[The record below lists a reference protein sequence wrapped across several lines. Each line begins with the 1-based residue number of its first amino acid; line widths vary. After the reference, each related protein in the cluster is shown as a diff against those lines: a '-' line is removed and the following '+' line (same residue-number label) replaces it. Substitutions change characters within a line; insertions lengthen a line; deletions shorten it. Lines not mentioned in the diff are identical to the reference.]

1 MGFKAHVVTEDSASG
16 AQIIDG
22 SLKVDDGSNY
32 DLHKLTRTATS
43 GNRRTYTW
51 AGWVKRQQLVDKQ
64 TFMFAESDD
73 SNQTSFGFNHSSAT
87 PVSGFYF
94 RTEISGT
101 VVNATIDAS
110 LRDTTNFYHIVIA
123 VDTTRSYQ
131 DERIRVYI
139 NGKLQTWGTSPG
151 MGEDN
156 ETFINHNVQQQLFAQ
171 DGAPDLDAFIS
182 NLYFLDGL
190 ALGPGYFGF
199 TDPLTNT
206 WRPKK
211 FREEGTTVNDGTQWS
226 ATIGDFTNG
235 ANVFNGNVT
244 NQGYANNTGVT
255 TLTTGKFV
263 IKNNLRLL
271 HNFRE
276 DGTYNL
282 IINGV
287 SINVPGN
294 GTSSSTY
301 RWADVDISAL
311 QLPITVTSLK
321 YYISQTSGNSIR
333 AIEVDGVIMQDS
345 TTTNID
351 FGTNGFYLP
360 FDGNSPIGEDK
371 SGKGNDWTPSN
382 FDNSAALDKATGAL
396 PILNTVSGG
405 NYATVGVRT
414 DAYANDLVLALPL
427 VGNKED
433 VSNQINSGST
443 TKTVTA
449 NGNTHASSDKSNFY
463 GGSFEFDG
471 STDSLTAA
479 SNSDF
484 GMGTGDFTIEA
495 WVHPTTL
502 YSSNFIVCL
511 SGSDSVFGYGNDGTL
526 NIQLP
531 SSGAPA
537 LTQLGPVIVNNK
549 WNHFACVRES
559 GNLRGYVDGVLAAT
573 VDSATTDMGSSGTV
587 TIGDH
592 PTLSREI
599 KGYLQD
605 LRIYK
610 GVAKYTSDFIP
621 ASTNP
626 DIVPD
631 TPSGVSGGSI
641 AKIIEGAVHF
651 DGSGDYL
658 SIPKDDFTDIA
669 SDDAFTIESFVYF
682 KDLDNYSTIFASSED
697 SFTTGGFKLE
707 IYDSKLR
714 VQGNS
719 FEHVSGSTTLSTNRW
734 HHFAFSRTSG
744 GNAYSFVDGVLVN
757 STTNGSATF
766 EVTWPRDVGIGGK
779 TDNTE
784 YLNGFISNLRFVNG
798 TALYTSAFTPPT
810 APLTNVTNTKLLCCQ
825 SNTLTG
831 SAAVSPNISGI
842 NDGTVWS
849 STVTGPTR
857 VQDRVANAFKGSS
870 GSPGAIPAYP
880 GTLRFEP
887 GFTGISTLAVRGW
900 YAGSGVSLHINGVAQ
915 SPSGGAYDIGI
926 TTTRLDSIVWTAV
939 NGFNYY
945 RIDQIEI
952 DGVTLVDPVVGA
964 DDSNEAA
971 TTFNPFN
978 TDINTV
984 RGQESGYPTLD
995 PNNKL
1000 SNAVLSKNNLSWTCD
1015 NSGAGTVL
1023 ANVAVDAGKYYWE
1036 VTVDNGN
1043 RFHAGVHVGAG
1054 DTLTIYDAGAILDN
1068 NWAFRTDGA
1077 KVHGGSESSTGFPNV
1092 SGIGNVIQLA
1102 YDADG
1107 GNLWFG
1113 ANGRWF
1119 EGNPSRLSG
1128 PSYTGVTS
1136 TAGISPMINRRTNDN
1151 GASINFGQK
1160 PFKYA
1165 PPIGFSPINAS
1176 TIRSAT
1182 RPISNP
1188 EAYFDTFTY
1197 TGDGSANRGITG
1209 LKLNAKP
1216 DFLWIRVRNEVNSH
1230 YLFDTVRGADKALF
1244 SDLNNDEN
1252 DYSGSGDGR
1261 MTSFNVNGFTVSA
1274 SASTG
1279 TNANNDTYIA
1289 YAWKAGGDE
1298 GTFNR
1303 DGVGYASASAAGL
1316 SAGTITPT
1324 GASIGTKQGFSI
1336 ITWTGTG
1343 SVGDIPHGLTQDPDV
1358 IMIKNREN
1366 NSSDWYV
1373 FGKFIDDTFDRRL
1386 TLNGTDTAQ
1395 SSSSALNG
1403 TSAISS
1409 TIVKLGANEGSNGST
1424 DDMLMYAWHSVP
1436 GLQKFGTYIGN
1447 GSSDGPVIKLG
1458 FRPAL
1463 LIVKSMDAGE
1473 PWAMYDNAR
1482 GGDFKN
1488 PNTYNA
1494 NAKGLYADSDA
1505 VENDASGRYKDFTN
1519 DGFKVRGTSGEQNSA
1534 NKQYFYMAWAEAP
1547 AFNLYGAQSNA
1558 R

>member
-22 SLKVDDGSNY
+22 SLKVDDGSSNN
-32 DLHKLTRTATS
+32 LHKLTRTGTS

-51 AGWVKRQQLVDKQ
+51 AGWVKRQQLADKQ
-64 TFMFAESDD
+64 TMMFAETDD
-73 SNQTSFGFNHSSAT
+73 GNQTSFGFNHSGAT
-87 PVSGFYF
+87 PKSGFYF
-94 RTEISGT
+94 RTEISST
-101 VVNATIDAS
+101 VTNATIDAV
-110 LRDTTNFYHIVIA
+110 LRDTTNFYHIVVA

-131 DERIRVYI
+131 AERIRVYI
-139 NGKLQTWGTSPG
+139 NGKLQTWSTNPG

-171 DGAPDLDAFIS
+171 DGGPDLDAFIS

-211 FREEGTTVNDGTQWS
+211 FREEGTTVNDGTDWS
-226 ATIGDFTNG
+226 STIGDFTNG
-235 ANVFNGNVT
+235 SNVFNGNVT
-244 NQGYANNTGVT
+244 NQGYSNNTGVT
-255 TLTTGKFV
+255 TLTTGKFI
-263 IKNNLRLL
+263 IKNNLRML

-282 IINGV
+282 LINGV

-294 GTSSSTY
+294 GTNSSTY
-301 RWADVDISAL
+301 RWADVDLSSL
-311 QLPITVTSLK
+311 QLPITVTSLQ
-321 YYISQTSGNSIR
+321 YYVSQTSGNSIR

-360 FDGNSPIGEDK
+360 FDGSSPIGEDK
-371 SGKGNDWTPSN
+371 SGKGNDWTAIQLG
-382 FDNSAALDKATGAL
+382 SAALDKATGAF

-405 NYATVGVRT
+405 KVAAPGTRT
-414 DAYANDLVLALPL
+414 DANASDLVLALPL
-427 VGNKED
+427 CDNFNDVHADIKGSGGNIGITESGTVD
-433 VSNQINSGST
+433 FQINQ
-443 TKTVTA
+443 
-449 NGNTHASSDKSNFY
+449 SNFY
-463 GGSFEFDG
+463 GRAGKFDG
-471 STDSLTAA
+471 SNDKLTSGTVAVNQADFTVEAWVRFTNADS
-479 SNSDF
+479 SNETVVEFTGTNRWIF
-484 GMGTGDFTIEA
+484 GRKGTGDNSKMYIWDGSGERLSGTQVVDDVWHHMA
-495 WVHPTTL
+495 WVK
-502 YSSNFIVCL
+502 
-511 SGSDSVFGYGNDGTL
+511 DG
-526 NIQLP
+526 
-531 SSGAPA
+531 
-537 LTQLGPVIVNNK
+537 
-549 WNHFACVRES
+549 
-559 GNLRGYVDGVLAAT
+559 
-573 VDSATTDMGSSGTV
+573 GTV
-587 TIGDH
+587 HYYLNGTKIHSYDGSYGTTSSDTICVGRNDDDFEPLH
-592 PTLSREI
+592 
-599 KGYLQD
+599 GYLQD
-605 LRIYK
+605 VRVYNS
-610 GVAKYTSDFIP
+610 AKYTKNFIP
-621 ASTNP
+621 AAASDP

-631 TPSGVSGGSI
+631 TPSGVSGGSNL
-641 AKIIEGAVHF
+641 AKSVSGGVVF
-651 DGSGDYL
+651 DGSDYL
-658 SIPKDDFTDIA
+658 SMSQSDFTNI
-669 SDDAFTIESFVYF
+669 SSSDAFTVEAYVHFNE
-682 KDLDNYSTIFASSED
+682 LNNYATVFASSD
-697 SFTTGGFKLE
+697 ASFTSGGFKLE
-707 IYDSKLR
+707 IYDSTLR

-719 FEHVSGSTTLSTNRW
+719 FEHVSGSTTLSTGRW
-734 HHFAFSRTSG
+734 YHFAFSRTSG
-744 GNAYSFVDGVLVN
+744 GDAYSFVDGVLVN

-766 EVTWPRDVGIGGK
+766 EVTWPKSVRIGGK
-779 TDNTE
+779 ANDRE
-784 YLNGFISNLRFVNG
+784 YLNGFVSNLRYVDG
-798 TALYTSAFTPPT
+798 TALYTSNFTPPT
-810 APLTNVTNTKLLCCQ
+810 APLTNITNTELLCCQ
-825 SNTLTG
+825 SNISATA
-831 SAAVSPNISGI
+831 AAVTPGSITANG
-842 NDGTVWS
+842 DA
-849 STVTGPTR
+849 
-857 VQDRVANAFKGSS
+857 VATN
-870 GSPGAIPAYP
+870 
-880 GTLRFEP
+880 
-887 GFTGISTLAVRGW
+887 FT
-900 YAGSGVSLHINGVAQ
+900 
-915 SPSGGAYDIGI
+915 
-926 TTTRLDSIVWTAV
+926 
-939 NGFNYY
+939 
-945 RIDQIEI
+945 
-952 DGVTLVDPVVGA
+952 
-964 DDSNEAA
+964 
-971 TTFNPFN
+971 PFN

-1000 SNAVLSKNNLSWTCD
+1000 SNAVLSNGNLTWTCD
-1015 NSGAGTVL
+1015 NSAAGTVL

-1036 VTVDNGN
+1036 VTVNN
-1043 RFHAGVHVGAG
+1043 AHRFHAGVHVGAG
-1054 DTLTIYDAGAILDN
+1054 DTLTTYDAGAILDN

-1077 KVHGGSESSTGFPNV
+1077 KVHGDSESSTNFSNV
-1092 SGIGNVIQLA
+1092 SAIGNVIQLA

-1119 EGNPSRLSG
+1119 EGDPSTLSG

-1160 PFKYA
+1160 PFKYN

-1176 TIRSAT
+1176 SIRSAT

-1188 EAYFDTFTY
+1188 EAYFNAFTY

-1216 DFLWIRVRNEVNSH
+1216 DFLWIKVRNEVNSH
-1230 YLFDTVRGADKALF
+1230 YLFDTVRGADNALF
-1244 SDLNNDEN
+1244 SDSNNDEN

-1274 SASTG
+1274 SSSTG
-1279 TNANNDTYIA
+1279 TNGNNDTYIA
-1289 YAWKAGGDE
+1289 YAWKAGGDK

-1303 DGVGYASASAAGL
+1303 DGVGYASAAAAGL

-1343 SVGDIPHGLTQDPDV
+1343 SAGDVPHGLTQDPDV
-1358 IMIKNREN
+1358 IMIKNRQN

-1386 TLNGTDTAQ
+1386 TLNSTGNAV

-1409 TIVKLGANEGSNGST
+1409 TIVKLGANEGTNGST
-1424 DDMLMYAWHSVP
+1424 DNMLMYAWHSVP

-1447 GSSDGPVIKLG
+1447 GSNDGPVVKLG

-1463 LIVKSMDAGE
+1463 LIVKSMDANE

-1494 NAKGLYADSDA
+1494 NAKGLYANDDA

-1519 DGFKVRGTSGEQNSA
+1519 DGFTVRGTSGEQNSA

-1547 AFNLYGAQSNA
+1547 AFNLYGASAPA

>member
-1 MGFKAHVVTEDSASG
+1 MGFKAQVVTEASAS
-16 AQIIDG
+16 AAHFING
-22 SLKVDDGSNY
+22 SLKVNDAGGADQF
-32 DLHKLTRTATS
+32 LTRTASS
-43 GNRRTYTW
+43 GNRKTYTW

-73 SNQTSFGFNHSSAT
+73 SNQTSFGFNHSGAT
-87 PVSGFYF
+87 PASGFYF

-101 VVNATIDAS
+101 VVNATLDAQ
-110 LRDTTNFYHIVIA
+110 LQDTTNFYHIVVA
-123 VDTTRSYQ
+123 VDTTRSYVA
-131 DERIRVYI
+131 ERIRVYI
-139 NGKLQTWGTSPG
+139 NGKLQTWSINPG

-171 DGAPDLDAFIS
+171 DGAPDLDALIS

-211 FREEGTTVNDGTQWS
+211 FRAEGTTVNDGTQWS

-244 NQGYANNTGVT
+244 NQGYANNSGVT

-282 IINGV
+282 LINGV

-294 GTSSSTY
+294 GTTSSTY
-301 RWADVDISAL
+301 RWAEVDISAL

-321 YYISQTSGNSIR
+321 YYISQASGNSIR

-360 FDGNSPIGEDK
+360 FDGSSPVGEDK
-371 SGKGNDWTPSN
+371 SGKGNDWTAIQLG
-382 FDNSAALDKATGAL
+382 SAALDKATGAF
-396 PILNTVSGG
+396 PILNTVNGG
-405 NYATVGVRT
+405 KVATTGTRT
-414 DAYANDLVLALPL
+414 DANASDLVLALPL
-427 VGNKED
+427 LADENDIHADIKGSG
-433 VSNQINSGST
+433 SNIGMTESGSVDFQINQ
-443 TKTVTA
+443 
-449 NGNTHASSDKSNFY
+449 SNFY
-463 GGSFEFDG
+463 GSSAKFDG
-471 STDSLTAA
+471 SNDKLT
-479 SNSDF
+479 S
-484 GMGTGDFTIEA
+484 GTVSVSGADFTVEA
-495 WVHPTTL
+495 WV
-502 YSSNFIVCL
+502 YF
-511 SGSDSVFGYGNDGTL
+511 L
-526 NIQLP
+526 N
-531 SSGAPA
+531 A
-537 LTQLGPVIVNNK
+537 
-549 WNHFACVRES
+549 
-559 GNLRGYVDGVLAAT
+559 
-573 VDSATTDMGSSGTV
+573 DSANETVVEFTGTNRWIFGRKGTGNSSVMYIYDGSGERLTGTQV
-587 TIGDH
+587 VDDVWHHMAWVKDGGVMHFYLDGAKIHSYDGSYGSNNSNRICVGRNNDNYEPIH
-592 PTLSREI
+592 
-599 KGYLQD
+599 GYLQD
-605 LRIYK
+605 VRVYTTT
-610 GVAKYTSDFIP
+610 KYTKNFIP
-621 ASTNP
+621 AAASEP

-631 TPSGVSGGSI
+631 TPSGVSGGSKL
-641 AKIIEGAVHF
+641 AKVT
-651 DGSGDYL
+651 DGSVVGDGTTSDYL
-658 SIPKDDFTDIA
+658 QVSSSGHSDFSMDGDFTVEWFYYRNSVGNGFMWTVGD
-669 SDDAFTIESFVYF
+669 SNT
-682 KDLDNYSTIFASSED
+682 STGLELYWGSSG
-697 SFTTGGFKLE
+697 SILKLYTNGGPNNLTGSG
-707 IYDSKLR
+707 R
-714 VQGNS
+714 VGWS
-719 FEHVSGSTTLSTNRW
+719 HYAVVRSGSTITAYYNGTAAGSITNSNT
-734 HHFAFSRTSG
+734 FS
-744 GNAYSFVDGVLVN
+744 GNF
-757 STTNGSATF
+757 T
-766 EVTWPRDVGIGGK
+766 IGG
-779 TDNTE
+779 E
-784 YLNGFISNLRFVNG
+784 YYDSGITGGLSGPISNFRYIKG

-825 SNTLTG
+825 STT
-831 SAAVSPNISGI
+831 SATAAAV
-842 NDGTVWS
+842 T
-849 STVTGPTR
+849 
-857 VQDRVANAFKGSS
+857 
-870 GSPGAIPAYP
+870 PASI
-880 GTLRFEP
+880 T
-887 GFTGISTLAVRGW
+887 
-900 YAGSGVSLHINGVAQ
+900 INGDA
-915 SPSGGAYDIGI
+915 
-926 TTTRLDSIVWTAV
+926 
-939 NGFNYY
+939 
-945 RIDQIEI
+945 
-952 DGVTLVDPVVGA
+952 
-964 DDSNEAA
+964 AA
-971 TTFNPFN
+971 TNFNPFN
-978 TDINTV
+978 TDINAV

-995 PNNKL
+995 INNRNSNVVL
-1000 SNAVLSKNNLSWTCD
+1000 SNNNLTWTCD

-1023 ANVAVDAGKYYWE
+1023 ANMAVDAGKYYWE
-1036 VTVDNGN
+1036 VTVNNGN

-1054 DTLTIYDAGAILDN
+1054 DTITIYDAGAILDN

-1077 KVHGGSESSTGFPNV
+1077 KVHGGSESSTNFSNV
-1092 SGIGNVIQLA
+1092 SAIGNVIQLA

-1113 ANGRWF
+1113 ANGYWF
-1119 EGNPSRLSG
+1119 EGNPSTLSG

-1136 TAGISPMINRRTNDN
+1136 TAGMSPFLNRRTNDN
-1151 GASINFGQK
+1151 GATINFGQI
-1160 PFKYA
+1160 PFRYV
-1165 PPIGFSPINAS
+1165 PPTGFSPINAS
-1176 TIRSAT
+1176 SIRSAT

-1188 EAYFDTFTY
+1188 EAYFNTFKY
-1197 TGDGSANRGITG
+1197 TGDGSSNRGITG

-1244 SDLNNDEN
+1244 SDSNNDEN

-1261 MTSFNVNGFTVSA
+1261 MNSFEVNGFTVSA

-1279 TNANNDTYIA
+1279 TNGNNDAYIV
-1289 YAWKAGGDE
+1289 YAWKAGGDK

-1366 NSSDWYV
+1366 DSSDWYV

-1386 TLNGTDTAQ
+1386 TLNSTGNAV

-1409 TIVKLGANEGSNGST
+1409 TIVKLGANEGTNGST

-1463 LIVKSMDAGE
+1463 LIVKSMDVSE

-1482 GGDFKN
+1482 RGIPDFKN
-1488 PNTYNA
+1488 PNTFNA
-1494 NAKGLYADSDA
+1494 NAKGLYANSDA

-1547 AFNLYGAQSNA
+1547 AFNLYGASAPA